1 MLRSYS
7 GIATV
12 SQHPSLLGRGYIQSR
27 QTRNLT
33 MNNIT
38 TIDFTSPDYSDAMP
52 FISEDN
58 DGNILHFSE
67 LERAFTLI
75 ENALKKAECST
86 DTINGEIRRLHNTI
100 SVIGTRGSGKTS
112 FLMSLKAKVTMNHE
126 LNDKI
131 LFLDIIDPTLIEA
144 KEHVFVNIVSRI
156 VTLVRKHYKY
166 SAYDYPKKY
175 YQPNSEYTQWENNLS
190 ELSKC
195 LPSIEGIGKKG
206 LYDEWEDA
214 DYILEKG
221 LERATSAND
230 LERNFSKLVQKSLE
244 ILGKKCLII
253 PFDDVDTD
261 FTKGWEILECIRK
274 YLTSPVV
281 LPIIS
286 GDISLYSFLVRKQQ
300 WTNLNNRIMDIE
312 DKKSYY
318 IEMVDHLESQYMLKV
333 LKPEN
338 RIMLPTLYEKVIKQ
352 NQKIRIKLG
361 VNNVMD
367 IFPLYCVMAEE
378 IGIYHNQHYIAMKLL
393 SLPIRTQ
400 IRLLQG
406 YADSKR
412 ENNEFSSKLLNIFWS
427 DIANHYNHPDDF
439 KNEGLNSTIPMLA
452 ILYQNR
458 QIQDTMQF
466 MPVAEDSMLNN
477 ALLAISANFHSIA
490 NSNCYLPFDYWARI
504 GSLTGIVN
512 NIEWD
517 GFPSI
522 SDLVEHA
529 KLLADRGIR
538 KHVSLITSY
547 LYSIDIYNKVHS
559 SRDIISL
566 YSFQNDNNSFEE
578 EFKNSSFTEHCIAYL
593 PLIGI
598 RNGNSLTPVY
608 SFSVLLSS
616 IGELIYQVR
625 DNKYDTHNKNSN
637 IKDITLFKLQRLSQF
652 KEFNII
658 SFIGSYADSGN
669 IIFDEDDTNRQTS
682 ESELIQTMRQ
692 IATAFMNWVEKYD
705 GHVSAHILGRIATRF
720 YTSVQRIQK
729 SGSLGQLF
737 HRHIVLF
744 MNSILVEDAIEHGV
758 AIPFLD
764 NPINSNYI
772 FTTNLKESSS
782 PSKQKYLK
790 FSMWMLK
797 CPILHCYI
805 DPQLSDT
812 ITAELQVNS
821 SDKLSININ
830 AKLGNINARTS
841 DNGKKEVLKK

>member
-1 MLRSYS
+1 
-7 GIATV
+7 
-12 SQHPSLLGRGYIQSR
+12 
-27 QTRNLT
+27 

-86 DTINGEIRRLHNTI
+86 DTINGEVRRLHNTI

-112 FLMSLKAKVTMNHE
+112 FLMSLKAKVKMNHE
-126 LNDKI
+126 LSKKI

-156 VTLVRKHYKY
+156 VAIVRTHYKHHTD
-166 SAYDYPKKY
+166 DYVENH
-175 YQPNSEYTQWENNLS
+175 YQLKNKYTQWENNLS

-230 LERNFSKLVQKSLE
+230 LERNFSNLVQKSLE

-352 NQKIRIKLG
+352 NKEIQIKYQLG
-361 VNNVMD
+361 GSKVTD
-367 IFPLYCVMAEE
+367 LYSFYCEMINS
-378 IGIYHNQHYIAMKLL
+378 IGVYHNQHYVAMKLL

-406 YADSKR
+406 YVDSKR
-412 ENNEFSSKLLNIFWS
+412 ENSEFSSKLLNIFWS

-458 QIQDTMQF
+458 QIQDAMQF

-504 GSLTGIVN
+504 GSLSGIIN
-512 NIEWD
+512 NMKWD
-517 GFPSI
+517 GAPSI

-529 KLLADRGIR
+529 KLLTDRGIR
-538 KHVSLITSY
+538 KHVSFITSY
-547 LYSIDIYNKVHS
+547 LCSIDMYNKKSNVVNS
-559 SRDIISL
+559 YRDMISL
-566 YSFQNDNNSFEE
+566 YSFQKDSRFEIQ
-578 EFKNSSFTEHCIAYL
+578 FKNSDFVEHSIA
-593 PLIGI
+593 
-598 RNGNSLTPVY
+598 
-608 SFSVLLSS
+608 
-616 IGELIYQVR
+616 
-625 DNKYDTHNKNSN
+625 
-637 IKDITLFKLQRLSQF
+637 
-652 KEFNII
+652 
-658 SFIGSYADSGN
+658 
-669 IIFDEDDTNRQTS
+669 
-682 ESELIQTMRQ
+682 
-692 IATAFMNWVEKYD
+692 
-705 GHVSAHILGRIATRF
+705 
-720 YTSVQRIQK
+720 
-729 SGSLGQLF
+729 
-737 HRHIVLF
+737 
-744 MNSILVEDAIEHGV
+744 
-758 AIPFLD
+758 
-764 NPINSNYI
+764 
-772 FTTNLKESSS
+772 
-782 PSKQKYLK
+782 
-790 FSMWMLK
+790 
-797 CPILHCYI
+797 
-805 DPQLSDT
+805 
-812 ITAELQVNS
+812 
-821 SDKLSININ
+821 
-830 AKLGNINARTS
+830 
-841 DNGKKEVLKK
+841 

>member
-1 MLRSYS
+1 
-7 GIATV
+7 
-12 SQHPSLLGRGYIQSR
+12 
-27 QTRNLT
+27 

-38 TIDFTSPDYSDAMP
+38 TIDFTSPDFSDAMP

-58 DGNILHFSE
+58 DGNILHSSE
-67 LERAFTLI
+67 LERAFALI
-75 ENALKKAECST
+75 ENALKRIACNT
-86 DTINGEIRRLHNTI
+86 DTKTGEIRRLHNTI

-112 FLMSLKAKVTMNHE
+112 FLMSLKAKAEMNHE

-195 LPSIEGIGKKG
+195 LPSIEGIVKKG

-244 ILGKKCLII
+244 ILGKECLII

-338 RIMLPTLYEKVIKQ
+338 RIMLPTLYEKIIKQ
-352 NQKIRIKLG
+352 NKEIQIKYQLDESKVTDLYSFYCEMVNSIG
-361 VNNVMD
+361 V
-367 IFPLYCVMAEE
+367 
-378 IGIYHNQHYIAMKLL
+378 YHNQHYVAMKLL

-406 YADSKR
+406 YVDSKR
-412 ENNEFSSKLLNIFWS
+412 ENTEFSSKLLNIFWS

-458 QIQDTMQF
+458 QIQDAMQF
-466 MPVAEDSMLNN
+466 MPVAEDAMLNN
-477 ALLAISANFHSIA
+477 ALLAINANFHTIA
-490 NSNCYLPFDYWARI
+490 SSNCYLPFDYWARI

-512 NIEWD
+512 NLEWE
-517 GFPSI
+517 GFQSI
-522 SDLVEHA
+522 NDLIEHA

-547 LYSIDIYNKVHS
+547 LCSIDMYNKTSNVVS
-559 SRDIISL
+559 NRDIISL

-578 EFKNSSFTEHCIAYL
+578 EFRNSSFTEHCIAYL

-608 SFSVLLSS
+608 SFSVLLAS

-625 DNKYDTHNKNSN
+625 DDKYDH
-637 IKDITLFKLQRLSQF
+637 
-652 KEFNII
+652 
-658 SFIGSYADSGN
+658 
-669 IIFDEDDTNRQTS
+669 
-682 ESELIQTMRQ
+682 
-692 IATAFMNWVEKYD
+692 
-705 GHVSAHILGRIATRF
+705 
-720 YTSVQRIQK
+720 
-729 SGSLGQLF
+729 
-737 HRHIVLF
+737 
-744 MNSILVEDAIEHGV
+744 
-758 AIPFLD
+758 
-764 NPINSNYI
+764 
-772 FTTNLKESSS
+772 
-782 PSKQKYLK
+782 
-790 FSMWMLK
+790 
-797 CPILHCYI
+797 
-805 DPQLSDT
+805 
-812 ITAELQVNS
+812 
-821 SDKLSININ
+821 
-830 AKLGNINARTS
+830 
-841 DNGKKEVLKK
+841 